1 MNKPMLTPSEYEPE
15 LLIRPA
21 PGRQEGPRGY
31 LLRLAEANCL
41 TLDELEQS
49 GIHFDLACLTRNRL
63 LPAPGL
69 DPGLHSHV
77 GRIDHLLRNQ
87 NRIWNTRYVRFCPQC
102 LAEDPTWRAGWEVMF
117 HDVCPHHGVWLI
129 DQCSSCEKPVR
140 WNRDSLLR
148 CQCGSDLRQETASP
162 APENAKRLSGLLESR
177 LLGLGEENIPVPLAQ
192 LDLEQTQR
200 LIRYI
205 GGYLD
210 PNSGAKPLK
219 LRNAGKMEVSW
230 PVTSLAAEMLYQWP
244 AGFNAAFSR
253 LQEASQGVKTGLSG
267 LFQHAYRYLYKG
279 LEEKCFAPVRDAFQ
293 EWVADFW
300 KGGVARRNRRLAIAI
315 LERLTWIEGKVAADR
330 LGITM
335 KRLKY
340 LVQEGLLEAE
350 ESISPTTGRRYL
362 VVRNDGLDA
371 IGKQLAS
378 EMDMTTAMKAIGLCK
393 LRMGQIIRLLFPT
406 ARRLGYRPGAPWL
419 IPRDEVEALL
429 AIGEGLPVVCIPDE
443 GHVSVAHALR
453 FWSLNS
459 EEVVALVN
467 SVKAGKMSPVALFS
481 GARGIARWVF
491 ETNALKSWHLNAKQP
506 LKDWLTNAELSVAL
520 GCRNEDAYW
529 LVKHQF
535 LASERL
541 RVKKKLGSRVHR
553 NELERFRERYVFAVE
568 IARELNVSPGKIKNV
583 LAASGLIPASGDGI
597 ERCRKLFYER
607 SERLTTAINEFS
619 SRRNAELQLSDE
631 GSLSLPDPP
640 PVQEDS
646 LNGKGKPPRE
656 IPKAVSI

>member
-1 MNKPMLTPSEYEPE
+1 MNKSVSLPQPPSPE

-21 PGRQEGPRGY
+21 PGRHEGPRGY
-31 LLRLAEANCL
+31 LLRLSEVNCL
-41 TLDELEQS
+41 TLADLEQS
-49 GIHFDLACLTRNRL
+49 GVRYDLTCLTRNHL
-63 LPAPGL
+63 LPDAAL
-69 DPGLHSHV
+69 DPDLHSHV
-77 GRIDHLLRNQ
+77 DRIAHLIRNVE
-87 NRIWNTRYVRFCPQC
+87 RIWNWKFVRFCPHC
-102 LAEDPTWRAGWEVMF
+102 LAEDPTWRAGWEIMF
-117 HDVCPHHGVWLI
+117 HDVCPRHGVWLI

-177 LLGLGEENIPVPLAQ
+177 LLGLEEENVPVPLAQ

-253 LQEASQGVKTGLSG
+253 LQEASLGVKIGLSG

-279 LEEKCFAPVRDAFQ
+279 LEEKSFAPIRDAFQ
-293 EWVADFW
+293 EWVAEFW
-300 KGGVARRNRRLAIAI
+300 KGGVARRNRRLAIAM
-315 LERLTWIEGKVAADR
+315 LERVTWIEGKAAADR
-330 LGITM
+330 LGITT

-340 LVQEGLLEAE
+340 LVQEGLLEAQ
-350 ESISPTTGRRYL
+350 ESISPTTGRHYL
-362 VVRNDGLDA
+362 VVRNDGLDV
-371 IGKQLAS
+371 ISKQLAS

-453 FWSLNS
+453 FWNLNS
-459 EEVVALVN
+459 DEVVALVN
-467 SVKAGKMSPVALFS
+467 SVKAGKMSPVALFT

-553 NELERFRERYVFAVE
+553 TELERFRERYVFAVE
-568 IARELNVSPGKIKNV
+568 IARELNVSPGKVKGV
-583 LAASGLIPASGDGI
+583 LAASGIVPASGDGI

-607 SERLTTAINEFS
+607 TELLTTTIKEFS

-631 GSLSLPDPP
+631 GRLSLTDPFS
-640 PVQEDS
+640 VQEDC
-646 LNGKGKPPRE
+646 LNKKGKLPRGN
-656 IPKAVSI
+656 PQDG